1 MVDDQHLKAQFDK
14 DIKAALLSGDRFTAS
29 VLRDF
34 KAAILN
40 EEVAQK
46 KREEGLSD
54 AEIEKVLIR
63 EVKKRAESAAIYDGA
78 DRPELS
84 QSERA
89 ESKVLETYLPEQ
101 TSEADIKTAV
111 DEAIVATG
119 ATGPAQMGQVIGA
132 VKSQLGNSADGGTIA
147 RLVKDALANL

>member
-1 MVDDQHLKAQFDK
+1 MALKAQFDN

-34 KAAILN
+34 KAAVLN

-54 AEIEKVLIR
+54 TDIEKVLAR

-78 DRPELS
+78 ERPELA
-84 QSERA
+84 QAERA
-89 ESKVLETYLPEQ
+89 ESKVLEKYLPEQ
-101 TSEADIKTAV
+101 VSEEDIKAAV

-119 ATGPAQMGQVIGA
+119 ATNPAMMGQVIGA

-147 RLVKDALANL
+147 RLVKEALANL

>member
-1 MVDDQHLKAQFDK
+1 
-14 DIKAALLSGDRFTAS
+14 

-34 KAAILN
+34 KAAVLN

-54 AEIEKVLIR
+54 ADIEKVLIR

-78 DRPELS
+78 ERSELA
-84 QSERA
+84 QQERA
-89 ESKVLETYLPEQ
+89 ESKVLEAYLPEQ
-101 TSEADIKTAV
+101 VSEADIKAAV
-111 DEAIVATG
+111 DEAVVATG
-119 ATGPAQMGQVIGA
+119 ATSAAQMGQVIGA

-147 RLVKDALANL
+147 RLVKEALANL

>member
-1 MVDDQHLKAQFDK
+1 MSLKTQFDN

-34 KAAILN
+34 KAAVLN

-54 AEIEKVLIR
+54 EDIEKVLAR

-78 DRPELS
+78 DRAELA
-84 QSERA
+84 QQERA
-89 ESKVLETYLPEQ
+89 ESKVLEAYLPEQ
-101 TSEADIKTAV
+101 VSEADIKAAV

-119 ATGPAQMGQVIGA
+119 ATNPAMMGQVIGA
-132 VKSQLGNSADGGTIA
+132 VKSQLGNSADGATIA
-147 RLVKDALANL
+147 RLVKEALAS

>member
-1 MVDDQHLKAQFDK
+1 MPLKAQFDI

-34 KAAILN
+34 KAAVLN

-46 KREEGLSD
+46 KRDEGLADS
-54 AEIEKVLIR
+54 EIEKILIR

-78 DRPELS
+78 GRPELS
-84 QSERA
+84 ETERA
-89 ESKVLETYLPEQ
+89 ESKVLEAYVPAQ
-101 TSEADIKTAV
+101 VSEEDIKTAV
-111 DEAIVATG
+111 DQAIIATG
-119 ATGPAQMGQVIGA
+119 ATSPAMMGQVIGA

-147 RLVKDALANL
+147 RLVKEALA

>member
-1 MVDDQHLKAQFDK
+1 M
-14 DIKAALLSGDRFTAS
+14 SGDRFTAS

-84 QSERA
+84 QQERA
-89 ESKVLETYLPEQ
+89 ESKVLEAYLPEQ
-101 TSEADIKTAV
+101 TSEADIKAAV

-119 ATGPAQMGQVIGA
+119 ATSPAQMGQVIGA

>member
-1 MVDDQHLKAQFDK
+1 LALKAQFDI

-34 KAAILN
+34 KAAVLN

-46 KREEGLSD
+46 KRETGLSD
-54 AEIEKVLIR
+54 SDIEKILAK

-78 DRPELS
+78 GRPELS
-84 QSERA
+84 QAERA
-89 ESKVLETYLPEQ
+89 ESKVLEAYLPAQ
-101 TSEADIKTAV
+101 VSEEEIKAAV

-119 ATGPAQMGQVIGA
+119 ATSPAMMGQVIGA
-132 VKSQLGNSADGGTIA
+132 VKSQLGNTADGGTIA
-147 RLVKDALANL
+147 RLVKEALA

>member
-1 MVDDQHLKAQFDK
+1 MGLALKAQFDQ

-54 AEIEKVLIR
+54 SEIEKILIR

-78 DRPELS
+78 ERPELS
-84 QSERA
+84 QQERA
-89 ESKVLETYLPEQ
+89 ESKVLEAYLPEQ
-101 TSEADIKTAV
+101 VSEADIKAAV

-119 ATGPAQMGQVIGA
+119 ATSAAQMGQVIVA
-132 VKSQLGNSADGGTIA
+132 VKSQLGNAADGGTIA
-147 RLVKDALANL
+147 RLVKEALA

>member
-1 MVDDQHLKAQFDK
+1 MALKAQFDI

-34 KAAILN
+34 KAAVLN

-54 AEIEKVLIR
+54 EAVEKVLAR

-78 DRPELS
+78 DRAELA
-84 QSERA
+84 QQERA
-89 ESKVLETYLPEQ
+89 ESKVLEAYLPEQ
-101 TSEADIKTAV
+101 TSEADIKIAV

-119 ATGPAQMGQVIGA
+119 ATNPAMMGQVIGA

-147 RLVKDALANL
+147 RLVKEALASS

>member
-1 MVDDQHLKAQFDK
+1 MKAQFDI
-14 DIKAALLSGDRFTAS
+14 DIKTALLSGDRFSAS

-46 KREEGLSD
+46 KRDEGLADSD
-54 AEIEKVLIR
+54 IEKILIR

-78 DRPELS
+78 ERPELA
-84 QSERA
+84 QQERA
-89 ESKVLETYLPEQ
+89 ESKVLEAYLPEQ
-101 TSEADIKTAV
+101 TSEADIKAAV
-111 DEAIVATG
+111 DEAIIATG
-119 ATGPAQMGQVIGA
+119 ATSAAQMGQVIGA

-147 RLVKDALANL
+147 RLVKEALAS

>member
-1 MVDDQHLKAQFDK
+1 MALKAQFDN

-34 KAAILN
+34 KAAVLN

-46 KREEGLSD
+46 KREDGLSD
-54 AEIEKVLIR
+54 EDIEKVLIR

-78 DRPELS
+78 DRSELA
-84 QSERA
+84 QQERA
-89 ESKVLETYLPEQ
+89 ESKVLEAYLPEQ
-101 TSEADIKTAV
+101 TSEADIKAAI
-111 DEAIVATG
+111 DEAIVATN
-119 ATGPAQMGQVIGA
+119 ATSPAQMGQVIGA

-147 RLVKDALANL
+147 RLVKEALANL

>member
-1 MVDDQHLKAQFDK
+1 MALKAQFDD

-54 AEIEKVLIR
+54 SEIEKILIR

-78 DRPELS
+78 ERPELS
-84 QSERA
+84 QQERA
-89 ESKVLETYLPEQ
+89 ESKVLEAYLPEQ
-101 TSEADIKTAV
+101 VSEADIKAAV

-119 ATGPAQMGQVIGA
+119 ATSAAQMGQVIGA
-132 VKSQLGNSADGGTIA
+132 VKSQLGNAADGGTIA
-147 RLVKDALANL
+147 RLVKEALA

>member
-1 MVDDQHLKAQFDK
+1 MALKAQFDI

-40 EEVAQK
+40 EEVALK

-54 AEIEKVLIR
+54 SEIEKILIR

-78 DRPELS
+78 ERPELS
-84 QSERA
+84 QQERA

-101 TSEADIKTAV
+101 TSEADIKAAV

-119 ATGPAQMGQVIGA
+119 ATSAAQMGQVIGA

-147 RLVKDALANL
+147 RLVKEALA

>member
-1 MVDDQHLKAQFDK
+1 MASALKAQFDQ
-14 DIKAALLSGDRFTAS
+14 DIKTALLSGDRFSAS

-78 DRPELS
+78 ERPELA
-84 QSERA
+84 QNERA
-89 ESKVLETYLPEQ
+89 ESKVLEKYLPEQ
-101 TSEADIKTAV
+101 VSEADIKAAV

-119 ATGPAQMGQVIGA
+119 ATSAAQMGQVIGA
-132 VKSQLGNSADGGTIA
+132 VKSQLGNTADGATIA
-147 RLVKDALANL
+147 RLAKEALAS

>member
-1 MVDDQHLKAQFDK
+1 MSLKTQFDI

-34 KAAILN
+34 KAAVLN

-54 AEIEKVLIR
+54 TDIEKVLAR

-78 DRPELS
+78 DRAELA
-84 QSERA
+84 QQERA
-89 ESKVLETYLPEQ
+89 ESKVLEAYLPEQ
-101 TSEADIKTAV
+101 VSEADIKAAV
-111 DEAIVATG
+111 DEAIVAIFGSASTN
-119 ATGPAQMGQVIGA
+119 PAMMGQVIGA

-147 RLVKDALANL
+147 RLVKEALANL